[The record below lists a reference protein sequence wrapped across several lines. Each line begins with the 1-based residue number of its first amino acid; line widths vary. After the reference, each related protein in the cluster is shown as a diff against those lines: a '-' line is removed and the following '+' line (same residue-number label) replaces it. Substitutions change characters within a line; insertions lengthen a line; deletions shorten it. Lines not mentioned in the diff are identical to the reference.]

1 MITGLFLSFFST
13 ILIFVFS
20 YLPKVTTMPEWY
32 TPVESTL
39 SVFSALGAL
48 PIIGTVIQIALL
60 VLTMLAGWQLVVFS
74 NWLYNKIRGSG

>member
-1 MITGLFLSFFST
+1 MITGMILTFFST

-32 TPVESTL
+32 TPVENTL
-39 SVFSALGAL
+39 NVFSALGAL
-48 PIIGTVIQIALL
+48 PIIGTVIQITLL